1 MVIRYLCFIG
11 TLSVFSSSA
20 LADHLARL
28 PMLVRPCAVCHG
40 PTGVSQDPYIPNLAG
55 QNVEYLI
62 AQLEA
67 MARSTRRRMGMNTEE
82 DDIARA
88 GTSIS
93 PRWQEHRDNPV
104 MDRQLLALNEN
115 TIRYV
120 AAYFA
125 SKPRACPPPA
135 TPRAAPAFAAHC
147 ASCHGHDGRGL
158 APGVPHLAGQKPFYL
173 KEQLR
178 TYRMDGRQVQFTPD
192 PTSRSNPVMGPQ
204 SALLTKAQAAE
215 LADWFASIPCSK
227 DETSEVD
234 VRRR

>member
-1 MVIRYLCFIG
+1 MVIRSLYFIG
-11 TLSVFSSSA
+11 AMSLFSFSA

-62 AQLEA
+62 AQIEA
-67 MARSTRRRMGMNTEE
+67 MARSTRYRLGMDV
-82 DDIARA
+82 DDGDMAA
-88 GTSIS
+88 AKATPS
-93 PRWQEHRDNPV
+93 RWQEHRDNPV
-104 MDRQLLALNEN
+104 MDRQLLALDEN
-115 TIRYV
+115 RIRYV
-120 AAYFA
+120 ATYFA

-135 TPRAAPAFAAHC
+135 PPRAAPPLAAHC
-147 ASCHGHDGRGL
+147 ASCHGNDGRGV

-192 PTSRSNPVMGPQ
+192 PTVRSNPVMGPQ

-227 DETSEVD
+227 DEMSEVD